1 VPIVDLSSPSVVGH
15 GRSWKPKWLRHVAFT
30 VYYFSFPAFLK
41 IASEGTSSVS
51 LRASIRVPSGPPQAG
66 MQAPPQAGKQ
76 AGRQAG
82 WQAFFLSDVTE
93 AGIAP
98 AQQAGRQADE
108 LENMATEAP
117 GAEETVHRRYTMI
130 MYGFWEIHT
139 KTNLKTTTLK
149 HVKRT
154 RHQNNLKTT
163 TLKHVKRTP

>member
-1 VPIVDLSSPSVVGH
+1 MPIVDLSSPSVVGH

-98 AQQAGRQADE
+98 AQQAGRQA
-108 LENMATEAP
+108 
-117 GAEETVHRRYTMI
+117 GRRT
-130 MYGFWEIHT
+130 GKHGDGSTWSRRDSAQEIYNDNVWILGNTH
-139 KTNLKTTTLK
+139 KNKSY
-149 HVKRT
+149 
-154 RHQNNLKTT
+154 NDD
-163 TLKHVKRTP
+163 P